1 MCSNLWHSRLNR
13 YKLERL
19 VIGEMTDS
27 VEMDEGRKRY
37 EFKKTLE
44 KLEAKQ
50 GSGTEL
56 ISIYIPPD
64 KQIYDVTA
72 QLRDEF
78 GQCANIKS
86 KQTRTNVQSAISSIL
101 SRLKYYKNPPE
112 HGMAVF
118 CGTIQLGG
126 DRTDLECTIIEP
138 PEPLNLYMYRCSSN
152 FELEPLRQMLE
163 EKNVYGL
170 LVLDRRE
177 AYWGFLRGNRIEPIG
192 GVTST
197 VPGKQRKGGQSSA
210 RFQRLREIAINE
222 FYTKIGE
229 RSSAIFLA
237 EKDFFDRFKGV
248 LIGGPSPTK
257 EEFEAGNYLH
267 HELQKRIIGLFDVA
281 YTNESGLPELV
292 DAAQDALKGVEVM
305 KEKAIMNRF
314 LKELVKDDG
323 LAAYGEDSI
332 RKNLEIG
339 AVDILLL
346 SASLRKSRMKI
357 KCQNCGH
364 SEERTIQLEPGKTV
378 SDILVHTC
386 RTCSSPLIVDEE
398 VDIIEE
404 LTNFA
409 DQSSTRVEII
419 SDDFEEGSIL
429 YTAFGGIAAILRYRT
444 GF

>member
-1 MCSNLWHSRLNR
+1 M
-13 YKLERL
+13 KE
-19 VIGEMTDS
+19 T
-27 VEMDEGRKRY
+27 VEMDDARKRY
-37 EFKKTLE
+37 EFKKMLE
-44 KLEAKQ
+44 KLDSKQ

-64 KQIYDVTA
+64 KQIHDVTS

-101 SRLKYYKNPPE
+101 SRLSYYKNPPPN
-112 HGMAVF
+112 GMAIF
-118 CGTIQLGG
+118 CGTIQLEG
-126 DRTDLECTIIEP
+126 DRTNLECLILEP

-152 FELEPLRQMLE
+152 FELEPLREMLE
-163 EKNVYGL
+163 EKNIYGL

-177 AYWGFLRGNRIEPIG
+177 AYWGFLRGNRIDPIG

-229 RSSAIFLA
+229 RASAIFLA

-257 EEFEAGNYLH
+257 EEFEAGEYLH
-267 HELQKRIIGLFDVA
+267 HEVQKRIIGLFDVA
-281 YTNESGLPELV
+281 YTNESGLTELV
-292 DAAQDALKGVEVM
+292 DAARDALKGMEVV
-305 KEKAIMNRF
+305 KEKEFMDRF

-323 LAAYGEDSI
+323 LASYGEESV
-332 RKNLEIG
+332 RKNLEMG
-339 AVDILLL
+339 AVDVLLL
-346 SASLRKSRMKI
+346 SSNLRKSRVRM
-357 KCQNCGH
+357 KCQSCDH
-364 SEERTIQLEPGKTV
+364 TEEHTVQLEPGK
-378 SDILVHTC
+378 SIEELVPNSCKTC
-386 RTCSSPLIVDEE
+386 TAPLYIDEE
-398 VDIIEE
+398 VDIVEE
-404 LTNFA
+404 LTRLA
-409 DQSSTRVEII
+409 DMSSSDVEII
-419 SDDFEEGSIL
+419 SNDFEEGSIL
-429 YTAFGGIAAILRYRT
+429 FSAFGGIAAILRYRT

>member
-1 MCSNLWHSRLNR
+1 MA
-13 YKLERL
+13 EAA
-19 VIGEMTDS
+19 
-27 VEMDEGRKRY
+27 EMDNARRRY

-44 KLEAKQ
+44 RLQAKQ

-56 ISIYIPPD
+56 ITLYIPPD

-101 SRLKYYKNPPE
+101 SRLKYYKNPPAN
-112 HGMAVF
+112 GIAVF
-118 CGTIQLGG
+118 CGTIQMEG
-126 DRTDLECTIIEP
+126 DRSDLECTIIEP
-138 PEPLNLYMYRCSSN
+138 PEPLNLYIYRCSSN
-152 FELEPLRQMLE
+152 FELEPLKQMLE
-163 EKNVYGL
+163 EKVVYGL

-237 EKDFFDRFKGV
+237 EKDFFERFKGV

-257 EEFEAGNYLH
+257 EEFEAGRYLH
-267 HELQKRIIGLFDVA
+267 HEIQKRIIGLFDVA
-281 YTNESGLPELV
+281 YTNEDGLSELV
-292 DAAQDALKGVEVM
+292 DSAKDALKGQEVVKEKEVM
-305 KEKAIMNRF
+305 ERF
-314 LKELVKDDG
+314 LKELVKDVG
-323 LAAYGEDSI
+323 LASYGEESV
-332 RKNLEIG
+332 RKNLELG
-339 AVDILLL
+339 SVDVLLL
-346 SASLRKSRMKI
+346 SARLRKSRVKI
-357 KCQNCGH
+357 TCQSCGH
-364 SEERTIQLEPGKTV
+364 SEERTIALDPGKTV

-386 RTCSSPLIVDEE
+386 RICTAPLIVESE
-398 VDIIEE
+398 VDIVEE
-404 LTNFA
+404 LTNLA
-409 DQSSTRVEII
+409 DQSSARVEII
-419 SDDFEEGSIL
+419 SDDFEEGAIL
-429 YTAFGGIAAILRYRT
+429 YNAFGGIAAILRYRT
-444 GF
+444 GS

>member
-1 MCSNLWHSRLNR
+1 MSTE
-13 YKLERL
+13 K
-19 VIGEMTDS
+19 EMTGS
-27 VEMDEGRKRY
+27 QEMDEGRRRY

-44 KLEAKQ
+44 RLMAKQ

-56 ISIYIPPD
+56 ISLYIPPD
-64 KQIYDVTA
+64 KQIHDVTA

-101 SRLKYYKNPPE
+101 SRLKYYKNPPP

-118 CGTIQLGG
+118 CGTVQLQG

-152 FELEPLRQMLE
+152 FELEPLKQMLE
-163 EKNVYGL
+163 EKSVYGL

-192 GVTST
+192 GATST
-197 VPGKQRKGGQSSA
+197 VPGKQRKGGQSSV
-210 RFQRLREIAINE
+210 RFARLREIAINE
-222 FYTKIGE
+222 FYTKVGE
-229 RSSAIFLA
+229 RASDIFLA
-237 EKDFFDRFKGV
+237 EKDFFERFKGV

-257 EEFEAGNYLH
+257 EEFEAGQYLH
-267 HELQKRIIGLFDVA
+267 HEIQKRIIGLFDVA
-281 YTNESGLPELV
+281 YTNESGLSELV
-292 DAAQDALKGVEVM
+292 DAAKDALKGMEVI
-305 KEKAIMNRF
+305 KEKEFMNRF
-314 LKELVKDDG
+314 LKELVRENG
-323 LAAYGEDSI
+323 LAAYGEESV
-332 RKNLEIG
+332 RKNLDVG
-339 AVDILLL
+339 SVDILLL
-346 SASLRKSRMKI
+346 SASLRKSRVSVR
-357 KCQNCGH
+357 CQACGH

-378 SDILVHTC
+378 QDLLSSQTC
-386 RTCSSPLIVDEE
+386 RKCNGPLVVDQE

-404 LTNFA
+404 LTRLA
-409 DQSSTRVEII
+409 DQTSTRVEII

-444 GF
+444 GY